1 MRHKTVASL
10 SLNELSKV
18 EFHRVHVM
26 TDQDSALFRSRC
38 QHKRIVKTFQ
48 GHSLGTAE
56 IHSRNAAERSCYDRM
71 LQIGICLKPDSHA
84 CLASRRLH
92 APPIRSS
99 IQALTGLS
107 APPNSPHFL
116 YNLPDSM
123 LHHS

>member
-1 MRHKTVASL
+1 MRNKTGTSL

-84 CLASRRLH
+84 CLASRRLR
-92 APPIRSS
+92 ASPIRSWS
-99 IQALTGLS
+99 SGLAGLAARS
-107 APPNSPHFL
+107 NSSHFFS
-116 YNLPDSM
+116 NSRR
-123 LHHS
+123 